1 MRLFGHG
8 GLPAAAPGPARKYM
22 MRMHLVAVRDD
33 VAITDEEG
41 EPAFSVDGRALQNRD
56 TLAFR
61 DRYDT
66 VLYRIPQHELH
77 RKDGMEIE
85 ADRGTAA
92 RIVRGRTP
100 GGHDHW
106 TVTVPGKESL
116 RLLGAVPDHE
126 YRIEAGGRQVAEV
139 SKRWFRLKNTY
150 GVAVVPGEDDA
161 LLLLVTAAVDQMTR

>member
-8 GLPAAAPGPARKYM
+8 QLPAATPGSVRKYM
-22 MRMHLVAVRDD
+22 MRTHLAAVRDD

-56 TLAFR
+56 TLIIR

-66 VLYRIPQHELH
+66 VLYRIPQRELH
-77 RKDGMEIE
+77 QKDAMVIE
-85 ADRGTAA
+85 ADGGTAA

-106 TVTVPGKESL
+106 TVAIPGREGL
-116 RLLGAVPDHE
+116 QLLGAVAGYE
-126 YRIEAGGRQVAEV
+126 YRIEAASHRVAEV
-139 SKRWFRLKNTY
+139 SRRWFRLKNTY
-150 GVAVVPGEDDA
+150 GVAVRPGEDDA
-161 LLLLVTAAVDQMTR
+161 LLLLITAAVDQMLR